1 MQRIIASL
9 HAEFAMTDLGPL
21 NYILCISATRTTT
34 GIFLSQ
40 TKYATE
46 ILERVQMLNCNPCRT
61 PINTEKNLDLKDHRS
76 LILLYIAALLEHFG
90 TIDLGLQ
97 LFRSTTTQLIA
108 YSDADW
114 AGCPATRRSTF
125 GYCVFLGDNLLM
137 WSSKRQDTLSRSS
150 AKAEYRR
157 VANAIAETSW
167 FRNLLRELHTPLFTA
182 TLVYCDNVSAV
193 YMSANPVQHQR
204 TKHIDIDIH
213 FVRDKVA
220 AGHKGVPSVKA
231 PNDPNADDN
240 MPGMVSP
247 SDPIV
252 QSVNINTKSTSYA
265 GAAGAS
271 AKDQPKVNSN
281 FRPLVADPVFDGVN
295 ISISRKV
302 VEKKWSMDTRLLK
315 EELTRILIWVK
326 LHDVPIQVFEDDG
339 ISLIATFIGKP
350 VMLDSYTSSMC
361 STSLY
366 WEISPKKP
374 SVLEIRIEAAPVE
387 KTNDGFNNGGEK
399 KKKRKEIQSNK
410 WCPFMLVPS
419 VKQTVRYE
427 PKATTNTPNNG
438 DTNKEEGEEEDEE
451 EEVENGYDE
460 TTNLFTKTG
469 GSSSR
474 LLLVSLFFLIYFT
487 GETLYPKRKLMV
499 TDDMVDYVLEKYG
512 KNWKFN
518 DQIADVILEDLHIK
532 YGKYDKGKGKFEGDL
547 ARANQEEQAG
557 DDVDL
562 VDADDVD
569 HFENLDL
576 QNKVT
581 KLKEDFT
588 RMLKAK
594 KAKEA
599 KEP

>member
-1 MQRIIASL
+1 MPSRKS
-9 HAEFAMTDLGPL
+9 FT
-21 NYILCISATRTTT
+21 NSRT
-34 GIFLSQ
+34 L
-40 TKYATE
+40 
-46 ILERVQMLNCNPCRT
+46 VD
-61 PINTEKNLDLKDHRS
+61 TEKNLDLKDHRS
-76 LILLYIAALLEHFG
+76 LILRYIAALPEHFR
-90 TIDLGLQ
+90 TTDLGLQ
-97 LFRSTTTQLIA
+97 LFRSTITQLIA

-114 AGCPATRRSTF
+114 AGCPATRQSTF

-150 AKAEYRR
+150 AEAEYRG
-157 VANAIAETSW
+157 VANAVAKTSW
-167 FRNLLRELHTPLFTA
+167 FHNLLRKLHTPLFTA
-182 TLVYCDNVSAV
+182 TLVYCDNVSDV

-220 AGHKGVPSVKA
+220 AGHVHCNQSIVKQSIIIFQKGVPSVKA

-240 MPGMVSP
+240 MPVWFHLET
-247 SDPIV
+247 PIV
-252 QSVNINTKSTSYA
+252 QSAIINTKSTSYA
-265 GAAGAS
+265 GASSGS
-271 AKDQPKVNSN
+271 KELKDQPKVNSN

-302 VEKKWSMDTRLLK
+302 VEK
-315 EELTRILIWVK
+315 
-326 LHDVPIQVFEDDG
+326 G
-339 ISLIATFIGKP
+339 
-350 VMLDSYTSSMC
+350 
-361 STSLY
+361 
-366 WEISPKKP
+366 
-374 SVLEIRIEAAPVE
+374 
-387 KTNDGFNNGGEK
+387 K
-399 KKKRKEIQSNK
+399 KKKRKGKSKSNNGGQ
-410 WCPFMLVPS
+410 FVGPS

-438 DTNKEEGEEEDEE
+438 DTNKGNQSISSSLLKNWGNSLNKDNITSSNSFSALNVEEEDEE

-460 TTNLFTKTG
+460 TANLFTKTG

-474 LLLVSLFFLIYFT
+474 LLL
-487 GETLYPKRKLMV
+487 
-499 TDDMVDYVLEKYG
+499 
-512 KNWKFN
+512 
-518 DQIADVILEDLHIK
+518 
-532 YGKYDKGKGKFEGDL
+532 
-547 ARANQEEQAG
+547 EEQAG

-576 QNKVT
+576 QNRVT
-581 KLKEDFT
+581 KLEEDFT